1 MAYFY
6 RIQKKAYSLG
16 RAVQLGPDT
25 GLALPLVCG
34 LGALGLNLSVQVA
47 DGTASGLLGRSGGGG
62 GLGRCGLDDDLWWMS
77 QCMTLR
83 KYRKST
89 MPKTGISM
97 NRPF

>member
-1 MAYFY
+1 MAYFC
-6 RIQKKAYSLG
+6 RIQKKVYSLG
-16 RAVQLGPDT
+16 RAVQLGPDA

-34 LGALGLNLSVQVA
+34 LGALGLNLSVQIA
-47 DGTASGLLGRSGGGG
+47 DGAASGLLGRSGG

-83 KYRKST
+83 KSRKST